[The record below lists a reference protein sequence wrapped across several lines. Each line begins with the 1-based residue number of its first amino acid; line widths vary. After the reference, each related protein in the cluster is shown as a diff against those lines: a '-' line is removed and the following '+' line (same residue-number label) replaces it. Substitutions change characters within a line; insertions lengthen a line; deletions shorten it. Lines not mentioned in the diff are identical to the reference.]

1 MMNRYFFC
9 AMITVYCIAAF
20 GFSGDS
26 NNKGYRSGKDSSDIE
41 YKTDDV
47 SFISDY
53 DKTRQKYVIMSPA
66 ADTSD
71 KVLDMMVALHG
82 YGSDRWQFIKDP
94 RGECAACRDVAIEN
108 GMIYVSP
115 DYRLTNWMGL
125 AAEADVVEI
134 MSPL

>member
-1 MMNRYFFC
+1 MNRYFFC
-9 AMITVYCIAAF
+9 AIITFFWVVGFACAGDSSNTVYPSAK
-20 GFSGDS
+20 DS
-26 NNKGYRSGKDSSDIE
+26 NDAIE

-47 SFISDY
+47 SFVSGF
-53 DKTRQKYVIMSPA
+53 DKTLQKYAIMTPDS
-66 ADTSD
+66 DTSGL
-71 KVLDMMVALHG
+71 VLDMMVVLHG

-115 DYRLTNWMGL
+115 DYRLTSWMGP

-134 MSPL
+134 I